1 MKSINAIKALMTKQS
16 LCILFLMAIVMT
28 GCHTK
33 KTAIQSSPPITA
45 ITDDDGPYILFLTG
59 TIAYDSVAAVYSIT
73 IDSQQRFSGQMNTEG
88 AACTGKPRGL
98 YYQQEDAKGEILS
111 QHEID
116 NPLELRVEY
125 FNGSQPQTKTIKR
138 DKAELFVR
146 LQLNPK
152 TRHIT
157 FMYDSLKIQT
167 INIKKQFTI

>member
-1 MKSINAIKALMTKQS
+1 
-16 LCILFLMAIVMT
+16 
-28 GCHTK
+28 
-33 KTAIQSSPPITA
+33 
-45 ITDDDGPYILFLTG
+45 
-59 TIAYDSVAAVYSIT
+59 
-73 IDSQQRFSGQMNTEG
+73 MNTEG

-116 NPLELRVEY
+116 NPLALRVEY